1 MTPLT
6 LEEAASHQNPEL
18 AVVLSKGRLQ
28 LLSGGA
34 IYSWDDLYRNFLIAF
49 DKLEIDE
56 RNVSDVLVL
65 GLGLGSVPFMLEKVF
80 RRNYHYT
87 VVEWDETICELAAR
101 YTFSRMDSSV
111 DIITADAEIFVEI
124 TEETY
129 DMIVVD
135 IFEDDIT
142 PPQFT
147 TPDFLESCKE
157 LLRPGGLLLFNR
169 LHGDDPN
176 IRRSTERFF
185 ERSFKKVFPDAVYFD
200 TDGNWVLCGE
210 VNKPSNGISRM

>member
-28 LLSGGA
+28 LLSSGA

-49 DKLEIDE
+49 DQLAIDE
-56 RNVSDVLVL
+56 RDVSDVLVL

-80 RRNYHYT
+80 HRKYHYT
-87 VVEWDETICELAAR
+87 VVEWDETICELAAK
-101 YTFSRMDSSV
+101 YTFSRMESSV
-111 DIITADAEIFVEI
+111 DIITADAEMFVEV

-129 DMIVVD
+129 DMVVVD

-147 TPDFLESCKE
+147 TTEFLETCKN
-157 LLRPGGLLLFNR
+157 LLKPGGLLLFNR
-169 LHGDDPN
+169 LHGDDDN

-185 ERSFKKVFPDAVYFD
+185 ERGFKKVFPDAIYFD

-210 VNKPSNGISRM
+210 VKHQDN